1 MSHANYKG
9 FSPSSINP
17 LSIDSN
23 NQNNNYIY
31 NPFQNHKNETSS
43 SRMSN
48 SKGKIPQGYSNQNLS
63 NTLNNQ
69 HIRSFSNCSK
79 RDIMQSS
86 KKSVRG
92 LN

>member
-1 MSHANYKG
+1 
-9 FSPSSINP
+9 
-17 LSIDSN
+17 
-23 NQNNNYIY
+23 
-31 NPFQNHKNETSS
+31 
-43 SRMSN
+43 MSN
-48 SKGKIPQGYSNQNLS
+48 SKGKIPQGYSNKNLN